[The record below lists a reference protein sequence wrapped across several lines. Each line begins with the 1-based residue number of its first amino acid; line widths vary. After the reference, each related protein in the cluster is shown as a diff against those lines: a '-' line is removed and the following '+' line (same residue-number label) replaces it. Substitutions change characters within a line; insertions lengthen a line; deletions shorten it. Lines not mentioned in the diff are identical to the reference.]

1 MPLLVKWP
9 RRFEKRR
16 EIDRPAIAMDLTA
29 TMLAAAGRNTDALKL
44 DGTSLLPLLADGVD
58 VPARTLFWR
67 FGGQGGRMRA
77 VRRDNWKFL
86 VDQDA
91 QFLFDLDADISE
103 RRNQFSRHP
112 EIANELREEFVAWA
126 QSLQS
131 AGR

>member
-1 MPLLVKWP
+1 MAQAQLRVYFGPEPEAAPCPAPNTVSVPLG
-9 RRFEKRR
+9 
-16 EIDRPAIAMDLTA
+16 EI
-29 TMLAAAGRNTDALKL
+29 
-44 DGTSLLPLLADGVD
+44 LPLLADGVD